1 MFLDHLHSFMD
12 VTLDG
17 IALKPFS
24 TSLTHFFQEGCCPPI
39 TLPSSTI
46 TFVNF
51 ILSFTTTF
59 SFGSLGKMMHLFH
72 FMFQY
77 FLGALLHSHGIVHQ
91 FSWWVCSYYLK
102 IPYHIW
108 FPRHFSNKLVYQK
121 LLLQLVWY
129 FLQCSSTKSF
139 CNQPL

>member
-1 MFLDHLHSFMD
+1 MLLDHLHSSMD

-17 IALKPFS
+17 TALKPFPS
-24 TSLTHFFQEGCCPPI
+24 PYPLILRRFLPTDYSPFLNHYFYEPHPLLHNYLFFLLSWRKDAFFF
-39 TLPSSTI
+39 TLC
-46 TFVNF
+46 FNA
-51 ILSFTTTF
+51 
-59 SFGSLGKMMHLFH
+59 
-72 FMFQY
+72 
-77 FLGALLHSHGIVHQ
+77 FLGALLHSHGVVHQ
-91 FSWWVCSYYLK
+91 FSWWVCSYCLK

-108 FPRHFSNKLVYQK
+108 FPRHFGNKLVYQK